1 MGPGG
6 AIGGDLRNRVFW
18 EAEETGFFGKT
29 RFLAGELSFFPCYNN
44 RVLIE
49 EKKIQ
54 PTNDQAQACVRV
66 CQMLSNCFRD
76 IQVFRYNPQERYIFI
91 LAGDNLQILVFPNGI
106 WRFINE
112 TEL

>member
-1 MGPGG
+1 
-6 AIGGDLRNRVFW
+6 
-18 EAEETGFFGKT
+18 
-29 RFLAGELSFFPCYNN
+29 
-44 RVLIE
+44 
-49 EKKIQ
+49 
-54 PTNDQAQACVRV
+54 
-66 CQMLSNCFRD
+66 MLSNCFRD